1 MAQFEITKRSFVPY
15 NSLTTPAPSG
25 SLAAGTVVN
34 ERGVAFQFGS
44 TDGQAELAD
53 GTKAFAG
60 FLARRT
66 KVNGPSLE
74 DVVYPGR
81 TELPFVA
88 GGPASFEYAEE
99 VEVEG
104 PAGANS
110 TWLIGTGAGAISAAT
125 AAGTKLSFSGGAF
138 CVAQASQNA
147 EFEMAAQMTPE
158 TSGYVRFRARKL
170 TGQTTPAA

>member
-1 MAQFEITKRSFVPY
+1 MAQFEITKRSLVPY

-25 SLAAGTVVN
+25 SLATGTVVN

-53 GTKAFAG
+53 GTKAFGG
-60 FLARRT
+60 FLSRRT
-66 KVNGPSLE
+66 KVGGPSLE

-88 GGPASFEYAEE
+88 GGPASLEYTEE

-104 PAGANS
+104 PANANS
-110 TWLIGTGAGAISAAT
+110 TYMIGTGAGAISA
-125 AAGTKLSFSGGAF
+125 
-138 CVAQASQNA
+138 
-147 EFEMAAQMTPE
+147 
-158 TSGYVRFRARKL
+158 
-170 TGQTTPAA
+170 TTPAGTNLRLGQSVHLIRGLSQMPETHSFAHTGA